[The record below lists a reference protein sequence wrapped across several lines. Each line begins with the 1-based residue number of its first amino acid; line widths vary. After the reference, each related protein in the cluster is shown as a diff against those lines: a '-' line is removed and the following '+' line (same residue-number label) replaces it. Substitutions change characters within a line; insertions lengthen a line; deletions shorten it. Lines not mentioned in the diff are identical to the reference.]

1 MKAPPMKVLQH
12 ASRSLPH
19 FLFAALTAAA
29 SAALVTGCALN
40 PFGTKPA
47 VEENVAPVASG
58 VVQTVQEKK
67 LFGVVPIYRPD
78 VQQGNFVSG
87 EMVSQ
92 LKAGMTP
99 EQVRFVLGSPLV
111 TDIFHG
117 ERWDY
122 PFRMRKG
129 DGQITTS
136 RVSVFFKEGRVERFE
151 GGDLPAEKD
160 YLKQL
165 AAPKK

>member
-1 MKAPPMKVLQH
+1 MKAPSMKFTQY
-12 ASRSLPH
+12 
-19 FLFAALTAAA
+19 ALTRR
-29 SAALVTGCALN
+29 SSPLIAALVAICGSVFIASCALN
-40 PFGTKPA
+40 PFAAKTSGTDQAEP
-47 VEENVAPVASG
+47 EASG
-58 VVQTVQEKK
+58 VVQTVQTKK
-67 LFGVVPIYRPD
+67 LFGVLPVYRAD
-78 VQQGNFVSG
+78 VQQGNFVSK

-99 EQVRFVLGSPLV
+99 EQVRFVLGTPLV
-111 TDIFHG
+111 NDIFHN

-129 DGQITTS
+129 DGRITS
-136 RVSVFFKEGRVERFE
+136 SHVSVFFKNGRVEHFE
-151 GGDLPAEKD
+151 GGDLPDEKD

>member
-1 MKAPPMKVLQH
+1 MKASRMKFLQY
-12 ASRSLPH
+12 ASHLLPR
-19 FLFAALTAAA
+19 LAVAVCIATAA
-29 SAALVTGCALN
+29 SALGGCALN
-40 PFGTKPA
+40 PFGTKEVA
-47 VEENVAPVASG
+47 EENASPVAAG
-58 VVQTVQEKK
+58 VVQTMQEKK
-67 LFGVVPIYRPD
+67 LFGVLPVYRPD
-78 VQQGNFVSG
+78 VQQGNFVSK

-92 LKAGMTP
+92 LKVGMTP
-99 EQVRFVLGSPLV
+99 EQVRFLLGSPLV

-129 DGQITTS
+129 NGQITAS

-151 GGDLPAEKD
+151 GGDLPDEKD
-160 YLKQL
+160 YLQRL